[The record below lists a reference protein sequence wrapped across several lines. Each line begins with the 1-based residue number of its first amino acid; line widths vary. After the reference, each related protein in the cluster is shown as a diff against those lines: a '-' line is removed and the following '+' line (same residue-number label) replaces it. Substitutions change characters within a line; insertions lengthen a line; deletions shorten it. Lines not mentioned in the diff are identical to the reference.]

1 MGARKFG
8 VGTTDAR
15 PGPAVAITN
24 GRSRPAVAITD
35 GHSRPAGPLMG
46 ARLWLGRLG
55 WLVLIWALSVAALAV
70 VATLLHMLMR
80 AAGMR

>member
-8 VGTTDAR
+8 VGTTEAR
-15 PGPAVAITN
+15 SGPPVAITD
-24 GRSRPAVAITD
+24 GRSRPAVPIAE
-35 GHSRPAGPLMG
+35 GRSRPAGPLMG

-70 VATLLHMLMR
+70 VATLLHLLMR